1 MNRYSLDFV
10 EWKLFISYLTLFNFF
25 ITFIGAITTK
35 TKFHI
40 TVGHETVMG
49 HVHFFAMVQS
59 SGHPASFPA
68 SEPQD
73 FDFSLEY
80 VYQEELLSEDTV
92 SKKAGHPDTQSSG
105 SKVEEKCANAASRQ
119 FLLVE
124 LEKPV
129 TCSVHA
135 LVIGSKL
142 DTDIHANYCRLAFHG
157 RICHAMTDPK
167 YKETV
172 LPRLKVDGK
181 ITFLSKGIMC

>member
-1 MNRYSLDFV
+1 
-10 EWKLFISYLTLFNFF
+10 
-25 ITFIGAITTK
+25 
-35 TKFHI
+35 
-40 TVGHETVMG
+40 MG

-92 SKKAGHPDTQSSG
+92 SRKAGHPDTQSSG

-181 ITFLSKGIMC
+181 ITFLSKSIMC